1 MAISRVGF
9 RHHRLILV
17 VINYFTKWVEKK
29 ALKEVPHNE
38 VIDFVK
44 EQTLQR
50 FRILESVIIDQGT
63 MFTGRKVVEYANSRN
78 IKLIT
83 STPYYA

>member
-1 MAISRVGF
+1 MGF

-17 VINYFTKWVEKK
+17 AIDYFTEWVGTK
-29 ALKEVPHNE
+29 ALKEVTHYE
-38 VIDFVK
+38 DIDFVK

-50 FRILESVIIDQGT
+50 FRIPESLITDQGI
-63 MFTGRKVVEYANSRN
+63 MFTGRKVVEYANLRN